1 MVGMNPPKWATD
13 AQALMDAAVRM
24 DWSRGPAAVDEISR
38 LIAAFT
44 RDHGNQLLVAL
55 REWVDH
61 AKFET
66 GFEPHDGQKPSL
78 EPIDVS
84 TGATLSLD
92 AVPAG
97 MLWAGRFLAAGFGDD
112 REEQRALIDTLC
124 SDLFPEQDFRDAV
137 VATLR
142 LSAEMVRTGLGPQ
155 DTTVPEAAWAPEART
170 LFAAAA
176 REHWHGP
183 DGALELLQRFST
195 EHGTPAVIGAMKG
208 WCRQARG
215 LIANDVPGEPA
226 YPGWRSTST
235 DDELAA
241 DEVPP
246 AARWAGRFIAAVW
259 NDDEDQA
266 RALLGSLRSSA
277 ELTECVIETLK
288 TATAFVP
295 DPRG

>member
-1 MVGMNPPKWATD
+1 MVRMNPPKWAAD
-13 AQALMDAAVRM
+13 AEALMDAGVRM
-24 DWSRGPAAVDEISR
+24 DWSRGPAAVEEICS

-55 REWVDH
+55 GEWVDH

-66 GFEPHDGQKPSL
+66 GFEPHGGQKPSF
-78 EPIDVS
+78 EPIDLT
-84 TGATLSLD
+84 TGATLPLD
-92 AVPAG
+92 AVPIG
-97 MLWAGRFLAAGFGDD
+97 TLWAGRFLAARFGGD
-112 REEQRALIDTLC
+112 REEQRALLDTLC
-124 SDLFPEQDFRDAV
+124 SDLFPAQDFRDAV

-142 LSAEMVRTGLGPQ
+142 LSAEMVRTGRGPQ
-155 DTTVPEAAWAPEART
+155 STTVPEAAWAPEART
-170 LFAAAA
+170 LFATVA
-176 REHWHGP
+176 REHWQGQ

-195 EHGTPAVIGAMKG
+195 EHGTPAMIGAMTG

-215 LIANDVPGEPA
+215 LIGEVPDEPA
-226 YPGWRSTST
+226 YPGWRAAGG

-259 NDDEDQA
+259 NDDEDQT

-288 TATAFVP
+288 AATAFVSGHP
-295 DPRG
+295 G